1 MTYQEMLEKARENM
15 SGLCK
20 ACPVCNGKACGNH
33 IPSRGEKH
41 LQLEKYFLR
50 VSVDKTRSPYRI
62 EKRFMHRE
70 VIQ

>member
-33 IPSRGEKH
+33 IPGPGAKGIGDVAIETMMH
-41 LQLEKYFLR
+41 G
-50 VSVDKTRSPYRI
+50 SVFALT
-62 EKRFMHRE
+62 
-70 VIQ
+70 